1 MTVNR
6 REIEMLQ
13 SLRASLEG
21 AEASDL
27 TLAIM
32 HLAMRHDEDITNIAD
47 NVYELNETMQQILTE
62 MRARGKRETTYVI

>member
-13 SLRASLEG
+13 NLRASLEG
-21 AEASDL
+21 SEVSDVAI
-27 TLAIM
+27 AIM